1 MGEAKLNKSKARAAA
16 RWRVWRRAVLHEA
29 EETPGRLVFW
39 LVALFVGIV
48 AGYAAIGFRFSIN
61 TLQTFFYGAT
71 NETIH
76 SYAAHLNPF
85 LIFIIPVLGGL
96 AVGLILHHFT
106 PNAKVLAVSDV
117 IAAAAVRDA
126 RVNQRAGLA
135 SAAASLITLS
145 TGGSSGRE
153 GPVVHIAAVIAAW
166 VDDRLDRHGV
176 SARDLLGCAVA
187 SAVSASFNAPIAG
200 ALFALEVVLRHYA
213 LHAFGP
219 IVLASVAGAII
230 SRIHM
235 GEITQFELPPAS
247 LGFYEE
253 IPAFILLGVVSAIVA
268 VIMMRTLF
276 AAEDFAD
283 GLQRRLRV
291 PVWARP
297 MVAGAMLGAL
307 AIPFPHV
314 IGVGY
319 ETTSKALT
327 GELTVWAAI
336 TFAVVKG
343 VALTVTYAGR
353 MGGGVFSPSL
363 MMGALTGLA
372 FGGVASQVFSDLPG
386 SAGLYALAG
395 MGAVAASVLGAPIS
409 TTLIVFELTGD
420 YQAAIAVM
428 VSVSFA
434 AVLTHRFIWKSFF
447 LNQLKRDGIS
457 LGAGAARYLPATMP
471 VRGLMRLRGADDC
484 ASDTSCWSLAEQG
497 ARLSLD
503 SNLAQALRIFDS
515 QRLEFIPVIDPPA
528 KGEGGMGDLVGALF
542 YVDALKAYNRAL
554 IERDQERGG

>member
-1 MGEAKLNKSKARAAA
+1 MPEKTRMMKAGA
-16 RWRVWRRAVLHEA
+16 RWRVLTRAISRQVRGA
-29 EETPGRLVFW
+29 PGRLLFW
-39 LVALFVGIV
+39 IVALFVGVV
-48 AGYAAIGFRFSIN
+48 AGYAAIGFRLSIN
-61 TLQTFFYGAT
+61 ILQSFFYGAS
-71 NETIH
+71 NQTIH
-76 SYAAHLNPF
+76 SHAAGLNPW
-85 LIFIIPVLGGL
+85 LIFFIPVLGGL
-96 AVGLILHHFT
+96 AVGLILNRFT
-106 PNAKVLAVSDV
+106 PNARVLAVSDV
-117 IAAAAVRDA
+117 IAAATLRDS
-126 RVNQRAGLA
+126 RVNMRAGLA

-153 GPVVHIAAVIAAW
+153 GPVVHLAAVIAAW
-166 VDDRLDRHGV
+166 VDERLDHHGV
-176 SARDLLGCAVA
+176 SARDILGCAVA

-219 IVLASVAGAII
+219 IVIASVAGAVI
-230 SRIHM
+230 SRVHM

-253 IPAFILLGVVSAIVA
+253 IPAFMLLGVVSAAVA
-268 VIMMRTLF
+268 VIQMRALF
-276 AAEDFAD
+276 FAEDFGD
-283 GLQRRLRV
+283 RLQRRIGA

-319 ETTSKALT
+319 ETTSLALT
-327 GELTVWAAI
+327 GGLTLWAAI
-336 TFAVVKG
+336 SFAVVKG
-343 VALTVTYAGR
+343 VAFTLTYAGR

-372 FGGVASQVFSDLPG
+372 FGAVASEVFSDLPG

-428 VSVSFA
+428 VSISV
-434 AVLTHRFIWKSFF
+434 AVVITHRFIWKSFF
-447 LNQLKRDGIS
+447 LSQLKRDGVA
-457 LGAGAARYLPATMP
+457 LGGGAARFLPGTIS
-471 VRGLMRLRGADDC
+471 VRRLMRHRGADDC
-484 ASDTSCWSLAEQG
+484 ASDTSCWTLAEQG
-497 ARLSLD
+497 AKLSLD
-503 SNLAQALRIFDS
+503 ATLDQALKIFDA
-515 QRLEFIPVIDPPA
+515 QRLEFIPVLAPPA
-528 KGEGGMGDLVGALF
+528 PGESGPGDLVGALF
-542 YVDALKAYNRAL
+542 HIDALKALNRAL
-554 IERDQERGG
+554 IERDEERGG